1 MVNVTKSTLIA
12 GSQSTGGRSC
22 KCMYKPEP
30 PDFQVLGWGG
40 EVLVTCLSI
49 TNHL

>member
-40 EVLVTCLSI
+40 GGGTGYLFI
-49 TNHL
+49 HY